1 MGSNE
6 SRKAIYVKSF
16 SQILKHTRHNTKI
29 GELCFFQTH
38 LKMITVAPPSLK
50 ELKMNTEVLDQQN
63 WKPNELLVK

>member
-29 GELCFFQTH
+29 GELCFLNSFEDDYSS
-38 LKMITVAPPSLK
+38 PPFP
-50 ELKMNTEVLDQQN
+50 QGA
-63 WKPNELLVK
+63 